1 MTLSIDELEQ
11 RCELLQAAF
20 ETITAIDEVRAGK
33 QPVTAST
40 APRGTPGASQIER
53 MAAIRPGQPSPTA
66 TTHFGAVSRPTIV
79 AAAAGAG
86 MFPGQP
92 LENPAQLA
100 GLIHDTYRTLGP
112 GLPPGQ
118 RPVTVAQMR
127 WSYPED
133 RQLTGDPLADNAK
146 VEKVCGLSAVTASGG
161 IALPGNV
168 DYAVPTWSTADRPLR
183 DGLPAFQADRGGLYF
198 VSPPDIGIPPLEG
211 TASGAGES
219 TTTWT
224 EATDANPAG
233 STKPVWVIPIGSE
246 QQIFVNAVPT
256 RVQIGNMQSRFAP
269 EQLAANTAQ
278 AIAVS
283 ARQAELQLLTT
294 LAGSSVQVK
303 PQQYMGAA
311 RDLFAS
317 LDLLRAQ
324 YSDSHRIP
332 RTSSFTAIFP
342 AWGRDVIRADI
353 ARETAHDNSGPRD
366 SMMVTDAEIDDL
378 FSARNVNVIWTLDGL
393 KAGTYGTGAGAIT
406 NQFFPTM
413 TAAEIAN
420 SGAIHPVWPGQSGSG
435 AFQLVWFLFV
445 QGTYQYLDGGRLDL
459 GVVRDS
465 LLDASNDMEV
475 FVEVF
480 ETVAFRGLESFQVQ
494 STILP
499 TGGSAG
505 TVAATAYAE

>member
-1 MTLSIDELEQ
+1 MTLSIEELEQ
-11 RCELLQAAF
+11 RCELLHEAFTTIEQIDAA
-20 ETITAIDEVRAGK
+20 RAGK
-33 QPVTAST
+33 PVTAST
-40 APRGTPGASQIER
+40 PPRGTPGGSQIER
-53 MAAIRPGQPSPTA
+53 MAAIRPGQASPTA
-66 TTHFGAVSRPTIV
+66 TTHFGTVSSATIV
-79 AAAAGAG
+79 ASAAGG
-86 MFPGQP
+86 GLFPGQT
-92 LENPAQLA
+92 LETPEQLSR
-100 GLIHDTYRTLGP
+100 LMFDVHRNLGH

-118 RPVTVAQMR
+118 RPTTVAQVR
-127 WSYPED
+127 WEYPED
-133 RQLTGDPLADNAK
+133 RQLTGDPITDNAK

-198 VSPPDIGIPPLEG
+198 VSPPDIGVPPLEG

-224 EATDANPAG
+224 EGTDADPAG
-233 STKPVWVIPIGSE
+233 ATKPVWVIPIGAE
-246 QQIFVNAVPT
+246 QQVYVNAVPT
-256 RVQIGNMQSRFAP
+256 RVQVGNMQSRFAP
-269 EQLAANTAQ
+269 EQLAASNQQ

-294 LAGSSVQVK
+294 LAGSSVQVR

-317 LDLLRAQ
+317 LDLLIAQ
-324 YSDSHRIP
+324 YCQSHRIP
-332 RTSSFTAIFP
+332 RTSGFTAVFP
-342 AWGRDVIRADI
+342 DWAKDVIRADV
-353 ARETAHDNSGPRD
+353 ARETAHNNSGARD
-366 SMMVTDAEIDDL
+366 SLAVTDAEIDDL
-378 FSARNVNVIWTLDGL
+378 FSARGVNVIWTLDGL
-393 KAGTYGTGAGAIT
+393 KAGTYGTGGSAIT
-406 NQFFPTM
+406 NQFFQTM

-445 QGTYQYLDGGRLDL
+445 SGTYQYLDGGRLDL

-465 LLDASNDMEV
+465 LLDSTNDMEV

-480 ETVAFRGLESFQVQ
+480 ETVAFRGLEAFQVQ